1 MMLTVTP
8 PGWPAFAAAGP
19 LYRTAV
25 FFARI
30 VMPFS
35 RSRSP
40 ESMARS
46 STCWWAPKAPDC
58 QSMAS
63 TSVVFPWST
72 WATMATLRM
81 SPRVCM
87 GMGQFSQQLSAPM
100 TTHSQGTG
108 AHSAHQRSHRRN
120 DRQIGWKP
128 ADGVQLAPS
137 KHPQPVV
144 ILQRA
149 RLANG
154 DPCQPHLHDVSIAK
168 GPGSGRGT
176 EHLCA
181 QRDLD
186 PQLLTDLTQERVLRA
201 LPRLDLPPWQLPP
214 AGQLGGLGPAATEQ
228 GGWPGQIVDDR
239 RADNG

>member
-1 MMLTVTP
+1 
-8 PGWPAFAAAGP
+8 
-19 LYRTAV
+19 
-25 FFARI
+25 
-30 VMPFS
+30 
-35 RSRSP
+35 
-40 ESMARS
+40 
-46 STCWWAPKAPDC
+46 
-58 QSMAS
+58 
-63 TSVVFPWST
+63 
-72 WATMATLRM
+72 
-81 SPRVCM
+81 
-87 GMGQFSQQLSAPM
+87 M

-137 KHPQPVV
+137 KHPQPVL

-214 AGQLGGLGPAATEQ
+214 AGQLRGLGPAATEQ

-239 RADNG
+239 RADNGSWGLAVGVHDRRDSVPGVLGQQRTRGPNNDPGPQGRPIRDFSTSQREVVRVEP